1 MTTKDDT
8 ERQSLLHPDP
18 KTAAAMEPL
27 LRRYAGLP
35 GLRDAFKAGVKF
47 AEAGRWTPAGE
58 RLPDRTDGFEVTILA
73 QCGTRSIR
81 NSMFVVEKQVWY
93 NVMPDS
99 ETVIAWRE
107 KSQPY

>member
-8 ERQSLLHPDP
+8 ERQSLIHPDP
-18 KTAAAMEPL
+18 KIAA
-27 LRRYAGLP
+27 
-35 GLRDAFKAGVKF
+35 
-47 AEAGRWTPAGE
+47 AGRWVPVSEG
-58 RLPDRTDGFEVTILA
+58 LPDRTDGFEVTILA

-107 KSQPY
+107 KPQPFQENL